1 MRKPVSPWSGILF
14 IAFALVA
21 GASTGCATVFRD
33 SKVKVHVESD
43 PTGAQA
49 RVSQTEPKATPADI
63 DVERSS
69 TSAVV
74 INKPGYAEH
83 RGLVKKKMNGG
94 WLAADIV
101 SCVWALC
108 IPLLVDAISGAWLD
122 VAPSYSAKLEPATGG
137 ATTAGT
143 GGPPAVGTATPAPT
157 STTPDTAS
165 TLSESE
171 RKATARA
178 AYIEGVS
185 LQEKNDCAAALPKF
199 EVAQK
204 MFNAPTH
211 LLHIA
216 QCQAATGKLV
226 EAQETYETLT
236 RMTIATDAPQAFK
249 QAQDEGKKELP
260 ALKPRI
266 PTLRVQVAPATPK
279 GLLVLVN
286 GSPMPNE
293 LVGIA
298 RPVNPGK
305 YKVSA
310 EASGMKAAP
319 QEIEVV
325 EGANKTIDLTL
336 KK

>member
-1 MRKPVSPWSGILF
+1 MRKPLSPWSTVLF
-14 IAFALVA
+14 LGFSLAM
-21 GASTGCATVFRD
+21 STGCATVFRD
-33 SKVKVHVESD
+33 SKVKVHIESD
-43 PTGAQA
+43 PGGAQA
-49 RVSQTEPKATPADI
+49 RVSQSETKPTPADM

-83 RGLVKKKMNGG
+83 RGLIKKKMNGG

-108 IPLLVDAISGAWLD
+108 IPLLIDAISGAWLD

-137 ATTAGT
+137 TAPAGT
-143 GGPPAVGTATPAPT
+143 AGGPPAVGSATPAPT
-157 STTPDTAS
+157 GSTPDTTS
-165 TLSESE
+165 SLSESE

-178 AYIEGVS
+178 AYIEGVG
-185 LQEKNDCAAALPKF
+185 LQDKNDCAGALPKF

-204 MFNAPTH
+204 MFSAPTH

-216 QCQAATGKLV
+216 QCQAAIGKLV

-236 RMTIATDAPQAFK
+236 RATIAPDAPQAFK
-249 QAQDEGKKELP
+249 QAQDEGRKELP

-266 PTLRVQVAPATPK
+266 PTLRVQVAPANAK
-279 GLLVLVN
+279 GMLVLVN

-319 QEIEVV
+319 QEVDLV
-325 EGANKTIDLTL
+325 EGANKTVDLTL